1 MKVMILCAIGLS
13 VIPIFC
19 ALGMP
24 DWHLGDKQNAVDST
38 DLTGRASIRPEQD
51 GDEDRDGDGGV
62 VGGES

>member
-13 VIPIFC
+13 VIPVFC

-38 DLTGRASIRPEQD
+38 DLTGRASTGQEDSEDDGQD
-51 GDEDRDGDGGV
+51 GGAV
-62 VGGES
+62 VGGS